1 MVRQFRLWADFYTR
15 KFGRRLLVLGKSRR
29 RHEQQSRE
37 KYCVLLGPCDS
48 NTIPDVRNRSIEVRK
63 TRRNL
68 LGVFTLVLALAAGLM
83 IIDASSTPS
92 ERYVST
98 NDGLGTPPAPGV
110 TFGMAG
116 YNHRGLDLWLPVPL
130 LYNLTN
136 DSIKITK
143 VQILGEVGKFPTLAT
158 QFLTWPTMRAIP
170 GPFVVNDPA
179 AWLGPTA
186 HRLATCVLPGKK
198 TRGPDAAVWD
208 VKDVWRVGRQAPCW
222 LMAGVVQ
229 DKSGIFKTPGFQITY
244 ESKGHSYSEFIPQ
257 NVVDRVKP

>member
-1 MVRQFRLWADFYTR
+1 MR
-15 KFGRRLLVLGKSRR
+15 KS
-29 RHEQQSRE
+29 
-37 KYCVLLGPCDS
+37 
-48 NTIPDVRNRSIEVRK
+48 
-63 TRRNL
+63 RRNL
-68 LGVFTLVLALAAGLM
+68 LGVVTLVLALAAGLV
-83 IIDASSTPS
+83 IIAASRTPS
-92 ERYVST
+92 ERYEPK

-143 VQILGEVGKFPTLAT
+143 VQILGEVGKLPTLAT
-158 QFLTWPTMRAIP
+158 QFVTWPTMLAIP
-170 GPFVVNDPA
+170 GPFVVSSDPVA
-179 AWLGPTA
+179 FLGPTA
-186 HRLATCVLPGKK
+186 HRLATCVLPGKN
-198 TRGPDAAVWD
+198 TRGPHAAVWD
-208 VKDVWRVGRQAPCW
+208 VKDKWRVGRQAPCW

-229 DKSGIFKTPGFQITY
+229 DKSGLFTTPGFQITY